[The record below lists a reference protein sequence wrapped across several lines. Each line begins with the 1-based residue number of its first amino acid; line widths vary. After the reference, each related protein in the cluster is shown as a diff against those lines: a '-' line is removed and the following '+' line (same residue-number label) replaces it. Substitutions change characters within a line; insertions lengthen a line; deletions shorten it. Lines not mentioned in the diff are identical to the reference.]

1 MPWLLSLF
9 SVKKGLFLAV
19 ALAVAGALA
28 FQRVQLTEA
37 RRGQKE
43 AYESLAAVRQEL
55 FAARQTLAAV
65 EAESTER
72 MAKAQQAAKRAQQ
85 VAASAEARARAVE
98 SAPAP
103 DTCEQAIELLVEGVR
118 P

>member
-9 SVKKGLFLAV
+9 SLKKGLLLAV

-28 FQRVQLTEA
+28 FQRVQLMEA
-37 RRGQKE
+37 RQGQKE

-55 FAARQTLAAV
+55 FAARQALAAI
-65 EAESTER
+65 EAESASQL
-72 MAKAQQAAKRAQQ
+72 AKAAKAAKRAQAL
-85 VAASAEARARAVE
+85 AADAEARAKAVE

-103 DTCEQAIELLVEGVR
+103 TTCEAAIELLVEGVR